1 MTSKESGRALVT
13 GASRGIGRAIARR
26 LAGDYEIIAAARSRD
41 DLDSLAS
48 EIRAAGGRC
57 TPLVL
62 DVADATAVQSAL
74 GPLDVDVIVNN
85 AGLGVLKPMMELAPD
100 EWHRMIDV
108 NLNALFHVTR
118 ALLPGMLERGKGD
131 IVIIGSIAGRN
142 TFAGGTAY
150 TATKHAVMGFAESLL
165 LEVRDRGVRVTV
177 VMPGS
182 VDTEFGGAK
191 PTGEP
196 NWRLRSED
204 VAETVAFILAQPR
217 SVTLHRVEV
226 RASQP
231 AK

>member
-1 MTSKESGRALVT
+1 MISKESGRALVT

-26 LAGDYEIIAAARSRD
+26 LAGAYEIIAAARSLD

-62 DVADATAVQSAL
+62 DVADASAVRSAL
-74 GPLDVDVIVNN
+74 GPLDVDVVVNN
-85 AGLGVLKPMMELAPD
+85 AGIGVLKPMMELAPD

-108 NLNALFHVTR
+108 NLNALFHVNR
-118 ALLPGMLERGKGD
+118 ALLPGMLGRGKGD
-131 IVIIGSIAGRN
+131 IMIIGSIAGRN

-191 PTGEP
+191 PSGEP

-231 AK
+231 KK